1 MEEYLAMSPFDHFIP
16 MRQLYKLFCNTHENG
31 CRCGY
36 FRCGSKDIEFLAKL
50 QVIEGPK
57 DEHYTSLGPIGP
69 YLSSKP
75 RDVCVANVGLH
86 EGAKEVTTLEYTN
99 AVETY
104 LSLLQPHCKSII
116 WISTSAV
123 KGDPKYR
130 QNNACI
136 QEWNQSVKRMI
147 VTKFP
152 NIAYIDMYP
161 MSTVLE
167 MHVDNV
173 HLSGVYYKKAASF
186 FDVPL

>member
-1 MEEYLAMSPFDHFIP
+1 
-16 MRQLYKLFCNTHENG
+16 MRNLRYFCRLNENG

-57 DEHYTSLGPIGP
+57 DRRYTSLGSIGP
-69 YLSSKP
+69 YLRNKT

-104 LSLLQPHCKSII
+104 LSLLQAHCKSII

-136 QEWNQSVKRMI
+136 QEWNKSVRTMI
-147 VTKFP
+147 INEFP
-152 NIAYIDMYP
+152 EIAFIDMYP
-161 MSTVLE
+161 MSTLHQ
-167 MHVDNV
+167 MHIDNV
-173 HLSGVYYKKAASF
+173 HLSGVYYGKAASF
-186 FDVPL
+186 FNVPL